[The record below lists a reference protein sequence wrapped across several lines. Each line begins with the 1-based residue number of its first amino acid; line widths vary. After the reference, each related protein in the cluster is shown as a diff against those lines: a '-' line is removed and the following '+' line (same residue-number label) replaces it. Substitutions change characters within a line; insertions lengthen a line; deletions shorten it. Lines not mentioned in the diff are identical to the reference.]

1 MNDLLLTFYGDDFTG
16 STDVMESLT
25 FNGVPTV
32 LFLEPP
38 TPDFIREHFPHV
50 RALGVAG
57 VSRSMTPEQ
66 MDEELPPKFT
76 ALKALGAPLFHYKIC
91 STFDSSPR
99 VGSIGHA
106 IDIGWEIFDPPFVPM
121 VVGAPI
127 LKRYLAFG
135 NLFATVG
142 DPTYRLDRHPTMS
155 KHPMTPMDEAD
166 LRLHLGK
173 QTAKQIALVDLLHLA
188 WPDAELDA
196 YLDTLV
202 NDGAQI
208 VIMDTIDQNHLCA
221 IGRLIWQRRNE
232 QPVFMAA
239 SSGVEYA
246 LVAHWQQI
254 GLAHKPPPPASP
266 GPVDQLVIISGSA
279 APQTAAQ
286 ITWAIDNGFVPIRLD
301 GPRLVDPDT
310 ADSAREAVITA
321 ALAELGAGR
330 SVVMFSAH
338 GPDDPAIA
346 ATNNHL
352 ERLGLDPRSVGARLG
367 SQQGRI
373 MRALLEQ
380 TGLTRAVVAGGD
392 TCGHAS
398 RQLGI
403 YALEVIIP
411 VAPGSPLCR
420 ARSHESR
427 FDGLEIS
434 LKAGQVGKPDYFG
447 SILRGKV

>member
-25 FNGVPTV
+25 FNGVPAV

-38 TPDFIREHFPHV
+38 TPDFIREQFPHA
-50 RALGVAG
+50 RAVGVAG

-66 MDEELPPKFT
+66 MDAELPPNFA

-106 IDIGWEIFDPPFVPM
+106 VDIGWGIFDPPFVPM

-142 DPTYRLDRHPTMS
+142 DPTYRLDRHPTMR
-155 KHPMTPMDEAD
+155 KHPITPMDEAD

-173 QTAKQIALVDLLHLA
+173 QTERSIALVDLLHLA
-188 WPDAELDA
+188 WPQAELDA
-196 YLDTLV
+196 YLDQLV
-202 NDGAQI
+202 ADGAQI
-208 VIMDTIDQNHLCA
+208 IIFDTVDQAHLAA
-221 IGRLIWQRRNE
+221 IGRLIWQRRGE
-232 QPVFMAA
+232 QPVFIVA

-246 LVAHWQQI
+246 LVAHWQQT
-254 GLAHKPPPPASP
+254 GLAHKPPPPTPP
-266 GPVDQLVIISGSA
+266 GPVEQLVAISGSA

-286 ITWAIDNGFVPIRLD
+286 ITWAIDNGFAPLRLD
-301 GPRLVDPDT
+301 GPRLVDPET
-310 ADSAREAVITA
+310 ADSAREAVIAA

-346 ATNNHL
+346 ATNAHL

-367 SQQGRI
+367 AQQGHI
-373 MRALLEQ
+373 LRALLER
-380 TGLTRAVVAGGD
+380 TGLTRALVAGGD

-420 ARSHESR
+420 ARAREAR

-447 SILRGKV
+447 SILRGRV